1 MSDKSRVARK
11 GPIKIRLNPNK
22 TITTY
27 SYNVGPNGKK
37 YNEKR
42 TSETVRNLNKLFDK

>member
-1 MSDKSRVARK
+1 MGKK
-11 GPIKIRLNPNK
+11 NPIIKIKLNPNR

-37 YNEKR
+37 YNEKT
-42 TSETVRNLNKLFDK
+42 TSTTVRALNKLFDK